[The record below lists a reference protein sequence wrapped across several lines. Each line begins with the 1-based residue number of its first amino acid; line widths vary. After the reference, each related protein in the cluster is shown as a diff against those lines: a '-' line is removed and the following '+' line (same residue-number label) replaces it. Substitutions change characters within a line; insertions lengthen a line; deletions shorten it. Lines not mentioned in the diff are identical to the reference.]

1 MKKAIFLGIITFFC
15 LTSSSVNG
23 QNFALDLDG
32 TNDKIG
38 VADAAVLNPTSA
50 ITVEAWINADTWKS
64 SVWAGTIIGKQAGSP
79 DRGYCL
85 TVGEGGKAEFTVSI
99 GNAWLKATS
108 PAIMGLTA
116 WYHLAGVYDGTS
128 IKIYI
133 NGVLQGTTAATGAIS
148 AATGTTMYIGENPT
162 WTGRFFDGKID
173 EVRIWNVARTGTEI
187 ATTMG
192 TELTGSETG
201 LVGYWNM
208 NAGTG
213 TAVGD
218 STANANNGT
227 MLNMDAATDWVPG
240 FVASASDIGVI
251 GIARPSI
258 FGSGF
263 GSTEPI
269 SVEVKNFANTTVN
282 SFSLSYSINSGSV
295 VTQNVSATIAP
306 FETYIYTFP
315 TAVNLNGQT
324 SCNIKAFCTLNL
336 DANQNNDTISQTISQ
351 SLENWI
357 FDGVQ
362 HNFGSAGQTN
372 NRIVYMPDSL
382 NNYSQIILEVS
393 LRCPAGGCD
402 PWDQFARISL
412 LKDGDSWELARY
424 ITPYGKACGN
434 WVYDISDFR
443 SLLKGKANFESYIQ
457 VWGASGW
464 LVDAKLKLVPG
475 TPAYKHV
482 KVEKLWIKDYQ
493 VYGDPNISY
502 NLTDTSIYINPNTL
516 DARIRVTTTSHGQG
530 NTDNAAEFMNV
541 DHKIN
546 VNGAEAFTHSLWKED
561 CGTNS
566 CSNQSGTWT
575 LSRAGWCPGQDVQ
588 PDFFN
593 LSGLYTPGQSASF
606 DYVLHD
612 YTNLLNTGYNNGS
625 HTEPFLRIF
634 GYLVT
639 SGNDILNSVATNN
652 PSIQEMN
659 VFPNPANNQVNVSA
673 VLANQGEVNIEMYD
687 AMGNLC
693 QSVIAQT
700 NGNIVSTSL
709 NVNNMAKGIYFIKL
723 KTSESMMM
731 KKLVI
736 Q

>member
-1 MKKAIFLGIITFFC
+1 
-15 LTSSSVNG
+15 
-23 QNFALDLDG
+23 
-32 TNDKIG
+32 
-38 VADAAVLNPTSA
+38 
-50 ITVEAWINADTWKS
+50 
-64 SVWAGTIIGKQAGSP
+64 
-79 DRGYCL
+79 
-85 TVGEGGKAEFTVSI
+85 
-99 GNAWLKATS
+99 
-108 PAIMGLTA
+108 MGLTA

-133 NGVLQGTTAATGAIS
+133 NGILQGTTTATGAIS
-148 AATGTTMYIGENPT
+148 GATGTTMYFGENPT

-173 EVRIWNVARTGTEI
+173 EVRIWNVARTGSEI
-187 ATTMG
+187 TTAMG

-218 STANANNGT
+218 STVNANNGT

-240 FVASASDIGVI
+240 FVASALDIGVI

-258 FGSGF
+258 FGAGF
-263 GSTEPI
+263 GTTEPI

-282 SFSLSYSINSGSV
+282 NFSLSYSINSGTV

-351 SLENWI
+351 SLENMI

-372 NRIVYMPDSL
+372 NRIIYMPDSL

-412 LKDGDSWELARY
+412 LKDGESWELARY
-424 ITPYGKACGN
+424 ITPFGKACGN

-443 SLLKGKANFESYIQ
+443 SLLIGKANFESYIQ

-464 LVDAKLKLVPG
+464 LVDAKLKLIPG
-475 TPAYKHV
+475 TPAYKYV
-482 KVEKLWIKDYQ
+482 KVDKLWIKDYQ

-516 DARIRVTTTSHGQG
+516 DARVRVTVTGHGQG
-530 NTDNAAEFMNV
+530 NTDNAAEFMNL
-541 DHKIN
+541 DHQIN
-546 VNGAEAFTHSLWKED
+546 VNGAQAFTHSIWKAD
-561 CGTNS
+561 CSSNT
-566 CSNQSGTWT
+566 CSAQSGTWEYA
-575 LSRAGWCPGQDVQ
+575 RAGWCPGQDVQ

-593 LSGLYTPGQSASF
+593 LLGLYTPGQSISL

-625 HTEPFLRIF
+625 HTEPFMRIY
-634 GYLVT
+634 GYLIT
-639 SGNDILNSVATNN
+639 SGNEILNSVATNN
-652 PSIQEMN
+652 PAIQEMN
-659 VFPNPANNQVNVSA
+659 VFPNPANNQVNISA
-673 VLANQGEVNIEMYD
+673 MLANPGNATIEMYD
-687 AMGNLC
+687 AIGNLC
-693 QSVIAQT
+693 QTIAAQT

-731 KKLVI
+731 KKLIV